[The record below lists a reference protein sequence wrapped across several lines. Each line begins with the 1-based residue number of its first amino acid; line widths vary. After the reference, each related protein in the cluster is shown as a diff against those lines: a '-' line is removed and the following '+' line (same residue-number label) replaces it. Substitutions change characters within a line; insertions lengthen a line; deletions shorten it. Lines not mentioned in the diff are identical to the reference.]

1 VCACVC
7 GFCVSV
13 CVVFVR
19 ACVCVRANV
28 VSCECVVAKL
38 REAQEVGLLFHAADS
53 SLEDSRLSGD
63 TSQSL
68 DQVAECLRRM
78 EELAALQADRI
89 ALKQSLEAHDAQTKI
104 QTAKRKERRM
114 QQVVG
119 LLQYRTVSAAFDAWQ
134 AAAIEMK
141 MEVPALD
148 EIFGLLKSDLKT
160 MAEMLR
166 EPDAASAHSLA
177 AGSRCTAASCEN
189 DTARLTLGMIM
200 SGLTIDSI
208 LPAGPASECSTLDS
222 GDSLLKVDGI
232 DVDADNFQQLLCGCD
247 QPGSL
252 VTLTI
257 MKGEPSAVHVDSL
270 HSLMPVL
277 APWSY

>member
-1 VCACVC
+1 MKV
-7 GFCVSV
+7 
-13 CVVFVR
+13 
-19 ACVCVRANV
+19 
-28 VSCECVVAKL
+28 
-38 REAQEVGLLFHAADS
+38 REAQEVGLLFHTGDCI
-53 SLEDSRLSGD
+53 LENSRLSRD
-63 TSQSL
+63 TSLSL
-68 DQVAECLRRM
+68 AQVSECLRRM

-89 ALKQSLEAHDAQTKI
+89 ALKQSLEAHEAQTKI
-104 QTAKRKERRM
+104 QAANRKERQV

-119 LLQYRTVSAAFDAWQ
+119 RLQYRTVAAAFHAWQ
-134 AAAIEMK
+134 AAANVVK

-148 EIFGLLKSDLKT
+148 EIFELLQSDLKT
-160 MAEMLR
+160 MASLEMLR
-166 EPDAASAHSLA
+166 EPDAASAHSLS

-189 DTARLTLGMIM
+189 DTAKLMLGMIM

-208 LPAGPASECSTLDS
+208 LPAGPASECSALDS

-232 DVDADNFQQLLCGCD
+232 DVDADNFQQLLRSCD

-270 HSLMPVL
+270 HTLMPVL